1 MKKLFTFQVPQKN
14 VYSAA
19 PQPNYAP
26 VVQKQSPKAQQQRPV
41 SIHSFS
47 SLQNQA
53 PSSKPLSP
61 LPLLQTSP
69 QFHTPVYASPR
80 GWAHV
85 DSPRSPGAIN
95 QQPKTFYNTAP
106 NEMTNSTSSYGQP
119 QVRSRDSDKA
129 TKKKSIIFFNI
140 RWSLVT
146 V

>member
-1 MKKLFTFQVPQKN
+1 MKFHEEKLFTFQVPQQT

-26 VVQKQSPKAQQQRPV
+26 VVQKQPPKAQQQRPS
-41 SIHSFS
+41 SIHGFS

-53 PSSKPLSP
+53 PATKPLSP

-69 QFHTPVYASPR
+69 QFHTPVHGSPR

-106 NEMTNSTSSYGQP
+106 TVTPSFEMTNSTSSYGQP
-119 QVRSRDSDKA
+119 QVRSRA
-129 TKKKSIIFFNI
+129 
-140 RWSLVT
+140 SLAE
-146 V
+146 